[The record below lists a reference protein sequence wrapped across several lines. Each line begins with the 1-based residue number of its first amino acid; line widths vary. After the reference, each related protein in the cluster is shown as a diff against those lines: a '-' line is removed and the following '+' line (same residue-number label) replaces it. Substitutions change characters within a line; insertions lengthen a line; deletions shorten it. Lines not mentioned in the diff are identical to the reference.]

1 MKHQYTTMQTKYL
14 TQIEQNQKQNVKD
27 LARLEERKMREIMKL
42 RANEDAVI
50 KEQIMIADERVLQM
64 RSECSISIKEL
75 TL

>member
-1 MKHQYTTMQTKYL
+1 
-14 TQIEQNQKQNVKD
+14 
-27 LARLEERKMREIMKL
+27 MREIMKL

-50 KEQIMIADERVLQM
+50 KEQVMIADERVLQM